1 MTFAEKIKVVRK
13 QLFLSQE
20 AMAKELGVSF
30 ATVNRW
36 EKEKC
41 APSYKAQ
48 KAFNELCK
56 KYRIDIASFDGCEK
70 EEKTKQL

>member
-1 MTFAEKIKVVRK
+1 MTFAEKMQAVRK

-36 EKEKC
+36 EKGKC
-41 APSYKAQ
+41 EPSYKAQ
-48 KAFNELCK
+48 KAFNDL
-56 KYRIDIASFDGCEK
+56 CEK
-70 EEKTKQL
+70 HNIDVTLLADN

>member
-1 MTFAEKIKVVRK
+1 MTFAEKMQTVRK

-36 EKEKC
+36 EKGKC
-41 APSYKAQ
+41 EPGYKAQ
-48 KAFNELCK
+48 KAFSDL
-56 KYRIDIASFDGCEK
+56 CEK
-70 EEKTKQL
+70 NNIDPNSLANN

>member
-1 MTFAEKIKVVRK
+1 MTFAQKMQTIRK

-36 EKEKC
+36 EKGKC
-41 APSYKAQ
+41 EPGYKAQ
-48 KAFNELCK
+48 KAFNDL
-56 KYRIDIASFDGCEK
+56 CEK
-70 EEKTKQL
+70 NNIDPNSLANN

>member
-1 MTFAEKIKVVRK
+1 MTFAEKMQTVRK

-36 EKEKC
+36 EKGKC
-41 APSYKAQ
+41 EPSYKAQ
-48 KAFNELCK
+48 KAFNDL
-56 KYRIDIASFDGCEK
+56 CEK
-70 EEKTKQL
+70 HNIDVTLLADN

>member
-1 MTFAEKIKVVRK
+1 MTFAEKMQTVRK

-36 EKEKC
+36 EKGKC
-41 APSYKAQ
+41 EPGYKAQ
-48 KAFNELCK
+48 KAFNDL
-56 KYRIDIASFDGCEK
+56 CEK
-70 EEKTKQL
+70 NNIDPNSHSNN

>member
-1 MTFAEKIKVVRK
+1 MTFAEKMQTVRK

-36 EKEKC
+36 EKGKC
-41 APSYKAQ
+41 EPSYKAQ
-48 KAFNELCK
+48 KAFNDL
-56 KYRIDIASFDGCEK
+56 CEK
-70 EEKTKQL
+70 HNIDVASLTDN

>member
-1 MTFAEKIKVVRK
+1 MTFSEKLQIVRK

-36 EKEKC
+36 EKGKC
-41 APSYKAQ
+41 EPGYKAQ
-48 KAFNELCK
+48 KAFNDL
-56 KYRIDIASFDGCEK
+56 CEK
-70 EEKTKQL
+70 NNIDLASLINN

>member
-1 MTFAEKIKVVRK
+1 MTFAEKMQAVRK

-36 EKEKC
+36 EKGKC
-41 APSYKAQ
+41 EPSYKAQ
-48 KAFNELCK
+48 KAFNDLCE
-56 KYRIDIASFDGCEK
+56 RNNIDLASM
-70 EEKTKQL
+70 TKNRETYGPQC

>member
-1 MTFAEKIKVVRK
+1 MTFAEKMQTVRK

-36 EKEKC
+36 EKGKC
-41 APSYKAQ
+41 EPGYKAQ
-48 KAFNELCK
+48 KAFYDFCK
-56 KYRIDIASFDGCEK
+56 KNDVNFECLNDD
-70 EEKTKQL
+70 

>member
-1 MTFAEKIKVVRK
+1 MTFAEKMQTVRK

-36 EKEKC
+36 EKGKC
-41 APSYKAQ
+41 EPSYKAQ
-48 KAFNELCK
+48 KAFNDL
-56 KYRIDIASFDGCEK
+56 CEK
-70 EEKTKQL
+70 HNIDVASLTDDN

>member
-1 MTFAEKIKVVRK
+1 MTFAEKMQAVRK

-36 EKEKC
+36 EKGKC
-41 APSYKAQ
+41 EPSYKAQ
-48 KAFNELCK
+48 KAFNDL
-56 KYRIDIASFDGCEK
+56 CEK
-70 EEKTKQL
+70 HNIDVASLADN

>member
-1 MTFAEKIKVVRK
+1 MTFAEKMQTVRK

-36 EKEKC
+36 EKRKC
-41 APSYKAQ
+41 EPSYKAQ
-48 KAFNELCK
+48 KAFNDL
-56 KYRIDIASFDGCEK
+56 CEK
-70 EEKTKQL
+70 NNIDLTSLSNN

>member
-1 MTFAEKIKVVRK
+1 MTFAEKIQVVRK

-36 EKEKC
+36 EKGKC

-48 KAFNELCK
+48 KAFNDL
-56 KYRIDIASFDGCEK
+56 CEK
-70 EEKTKQL
+70 HHIEFPSVG